1 MRLITTTE
9 KTAEIFGDEESVRIL
24 AEAGFDAIDWGFF
37 EMAAGKG
44 AWCTDGWKEH
54 ALHLKKLGKEYGIAF
69 GQAHAPF
76 PSSYGE
82 AREDSVARERI
93 LRSIHAASLD

>member
-44 AWCTDGWKEH
+44 IWCTD
-54 ALHLKKLGKEYGIAF
+54 A
-69 GQAHAPF
+69 
-76 PSSYGE
+76 
-82 AREDSVARERI
+82 
-93 LRSIHAASLD
+93 